1 MAVRRALLLAMTQML
16 AMTLAC
22 LAQAQSWTTLATPPP
37 EGLTLCL
44 LLTDGGVMCQ
54 GTSYSAWYKLTP
66 DPASGYL
73 GGRWS
78 SLAALPS
85 GYAPDAFASAVLADG
100 RVAIVG
106 GEYNAGQFTLT
117 NLGAIYDPAANAW
130 TPLTPP
136 SAGSPDHFQCIGD
149 APATVLADGRLII
162 GSKLYQDLAVLDPTT
177 LAWSIVSATG
187 KIDGFNSEEGWTLLP
202 DGSFFTLDVKNAPS
216 SERFQLT
223 GSTAGVWTSAG
234 STPQDL
240 HTPTTSTPIT
250 APGCPTYNPPGEIGP
265 TLLRPDGT
273 VFAIGANGFTGIY
286 TPPPPLSTATGSWA
300 AGPQMPTGLNVQ
312 DGPGVVLPSGHVL
325 FGGSPGES
333 GVGLQYF
340 EFDGARLNSVPAPPD
355 AAGDATYF
363 TSLLLLPTGQVML
376 VDFSTRVQIYT
387 PAASP
392 TYNAAWAPTISAVPS
407 TISSGATYRITG
419 AQFNGLSQGSAF
431 GDEAQNA
438 TNYPLVRITDGA
450 SGHVFYAK
458 THGHSTMGV
467 ATGAA
472 SVFTNFDVPANI
484 EAGPST
490 IQVVANGIPSA
501 GVAVTVTQAA
511 PAAQTISFGALP
523 NVALGSAPFTVSAT
537 ASSGLAVT
545 FASITAPVCA
555 VSGAIV
561 TLTAVGTCTV
571 EATQAGDADYAAAT
585 AVDQSFQVT
594 LASPAAPVLASP
606 ANGSTG
612 APLTAALTWNAASG
626 ATSYEVYFGTL
637 STPPLV
643 TTTTATSY
651 VATGLAANTTYHWQ
665 IVAQNSFG
673 SSGSPIWS
681 FTTGTAAAALR
692 FVPVTPCRVVDT
704 RSTGGPLAARSS
716 RSFAIPASGCG
727 IPATAQAYS
736 LNVTVV
742 PPGPL
747 SYLTLWPAGQP
758 QPVVSTLNSFGGTV
772 VANAAIVPAGTN
784 GAVSVY
790 VSDQS
795 DVILDIDGYFDA
807 TNVANSSS
815 FYAATPCRVADTRGT
830 TGQFG
835 GPALIAHQDR
845 DFPIPSATCGI
856 PATAKAYSLNVT
868 VIPLTDYLGYLTT
881 WPTGSAQ
888 PGVSTLNSWM
898 GKVVANAAL
907 VPAGSNGSVSVFVT
921 DPSNVILDIN
931 GYFGEPGGAGELAF
945 HPLTPCR
952 VVDTRGGQGLFG
964 GPEMEAQTTRSFALP
979 AGGCSVPSTAAAYSL
994 NVTVVPDGPLPFL
1007 TAWPAGAAQPL
1018 VSTLNSFDGSVAANA
1033 AIVPA
1038 GTNGA
1043 INIYVTNRTHVILD
1057 INGYF
1062 AP

>member
-1 MAVRRALLLAMTQML
+1 MRVCRALLLAMTV
-16 AMTLAC
+16 AC
-22 LAQAQSWTTLATPPP
+22 LATPSSQAQSWATIATPPP
-37 EGLTLCL
+37 EALTLCL
-44 LLTDGGVMCQ
+44 LLTDSSVMCQ
-54 GTSYSAWYKLTP
+54 GASYSAWYKLTP
-66 DPASGYL
+66 DPAAGYL
-73 GGRWS
+73 GGTWS

-100 RVAIVG
+100 RVVIVG
-106 GEYNAGQFTLT
+106 GEYNSNQFALT
-117 NLGAIYDPAANAW
+117 NLGAIYDPAANTW
-130 TPLTPP
+130 TSLTPP
-136 SAGSPDHFQCIGD
+136 SAGSPDRFQCIGD

-202 DGSFFTLDVKNAPS
+202 DGSFFTLDVENAPS

-223 GSTAGVWTSAG
+223 GSTTGVWTSAG

-250 APGCPTYNPPGEIGP
+250 APVCPVYNPPGEIGP

-273 VFAIGANGFTGIY
+273 VVAIGANGLTGIY
-286 TPPPPLSTATGSWA
+286 TPPPPLSTAAGSWA
-300 AGPQMPTGLNVQ
+300 AGPEMPAGLNVQ

-355 AAGDATYF
+355 APNDATYF
-363 TSLLLLPTGQVML
+363 TSLLVLPTGQVML
-376 VDFSTRVQIYT
+376 VDFSTTVQIYT

-392 TYNAAWAPTISAVPS
+392 TYTAAWAPTISTVPS

-419 AQFNGLSQGSAF
+419 TQFNGLDQGSAF
-431 GDEAQNA
+431 GDESQNA
-438 TNYPLVRITDGA
+438 TNYPLVRITNVA

-472 SVFTNFDVPANI
+472 AVFTNFDVPANI
-484 EAGPST
+484 EAGAST
-490 IQVVANGIPSA
+490 IQVVANGIPST
-501 GVAVTVTQAA
+501 GVAVTVIQA
-511 PAAQTISFGALP
+511 PPQTISFGTLS
-523 NVALGSAPFTVSAT
+523 NMALGSVPFTVSAT

-545 FASITAPVCA
+545 FASTTPSVCT
-555 VSGAIV
+555 VSGATV
-561 TLTAVGTCTV
+561 TLTAAGTCTI
-571 EATQAGDADYAAAT
+571 EATQAGDTNYAAAT
-585 AVDQSFQVT
+585 PVDQSFEVI
-594 LASPAAPVLASP
+594 PALPALVSP

-612 APLTAALTWNAASG
+612 APLAVNLTWNTASG
-626 ATSYEVYFGTL
+626 ATSYDVHFGTL

-643 TTTTATSY
+643 TNTLGTSY
-651 VATGLAANTTYHWQ
+651 PATGLAANTTYYWQ
-665 IVAQNSFG
+665 IVAQNGFG
-673 SSGSPIWS
+673 SAGSAIWS
-681 FTTGTAAAALR
+681 FTTGNGTAPLR

-704 RSTGGPLAARSS
+704 RGAGGPLFARSS
-716 RSFAIPASGCG
+716 RSFPIPLSVCG

-736 LNVTVV
+736 LNVTAV
-742 PPGPL
+742 PQGPL
-747 SYLTLWPAGQP
+747 SFLTLWPSGEP

-790 VSDQS
+790 VSDES

-807 TNVANSSS
+807 SGVASFSS
-815 FYAATPCRVADTRGT
+815 FYAATPCRVADTRGA
-830 TGQFG
+830 TGEFG
-835 GPALIAHQDR
+835 GPFLGARQDR
-845 DFPIPSATCGI
+845 DFPIPSASCGI
-856 PATAKAYSLNVT
+856 PATATAYSLNVT
-868 VIPLTDYLGYLTT
+868 AIPLTDYLGYLTT

-888 PGVSTLNSWM
+888 PGVSTLNSWT

-921 DPSNVILDIN
+921 DAANVVLDIN
-931 GYFGEPGGAGELAF
+931 GYFGQPGGLGELAF
-945 HPLTPCR
+945 YALTPCR
-952 VVDTRGGQGLFG
+952 VVDTRGAQGAFG
-964 GPEMEAQTTRSFALP
+964 GPELAAQTVRSFVLP
-979 AGGCSVPSTAAAYSL
+979 AGGCSVPSTAVAYSL
-994 NVTVVPDGPLPFL
+994 NVTVVPDGVLPYL
-1007 TAWPAGAAQPL
+1007 TAWPTGAAQPL
-1018 VSTLNSFDGSVAANA
+1018 VSTLNSFDGSVVANA

-1043 INIYVTNRTHVILD
+1043 ISIFVDGRTQVILD

>member
-1 MAVRRALLLAMTQML
+1 MGVLRALLL

-22 LAQAQSWTTLATPPP
+22 LAQAQSWTTVATPPP
-37 EGLTLCL
+37 DGLTLCL
-44 LLTDGGVMCQ
+44 LLTDGSVMCQ
-54 GTSYSAWYKLTP
+54 GVSYSAWYKLTP
-66 DPASGYL
+66 DPVSGYL
-73 GGRWS
+73 GGTWS

-100 RVAIVG
+100 RVVIVG
-106 GEYNAGQFTLT
+106 GEYNGGQFALT
-117 NLGAIYDPAANAW
+117 NLGAIYDPAANTW
-130 TPLTPP
+130 TPIAPP

-149 APATVLADGRLII
+149 APATVLADGRLIV

-187 KIDGFNSEEGWTLLP
+187 KTDGINSEEGWTLLP

-216 SERFQLT
+216 SERFQFS
-223 GSTAGVWTSAG
+223 GSTTGVWASAG

-273 VFAIGANGFTGIY
+273 VFAVGANGFTGIY

-355 AAGDATYF
+355 ALSDATYF
-363 TSLLLLPTGQVML
+363 TSLLVLPTGQVML
-376 VDFSTRVQIYT
+376 VDFSATVQIYT

-419 AQFNGLSQGSAF
+419 TQFNGLNQGSAF

-438 TNYPLVRITDGA
+438 TNYPLVRITNGA
-450 SGHVFYAK
+450 SGRVFYAR

-484 EAGPST
+484 ETGPST
-490 IQVVANGIPSA
+490 IQVVANGIPSV
-501 GVAVTVTQAA
+501 GVAVTVTQAG
-511 PAAQTISFGALP
+511 PAVQTISFGPLS
-523 NVALGSAPFTVSAT
+523 NMALGSAPFTVSAT
-537 ASSGLAVT
+537 ASSGLAVS
-545 FASITAPVCA
+545 FASTTPSVCTL
-555 VSGAIV
+555 SGATV
-561 TLTAVGTCTV
+561 TLIGVGTCTI
-571 EATQAGDADYAAAT
+571 EATQAGDANYAAAT
-585 AVDQSFQVT
+585 PVDQSFQVT
-594 LASPAAPVLASP
+594 AALPAAPGLTSP
-606 ANGSTG
+606 PNGSTG
-612 APLTAALTWNAASG
+612 TPLTTSLTWNAASG

-643 TTTTATSY
+643 TTTTGTSY
-651 VATGLAANTTYHWQ
+651 TATGLAANTTYYWQ
-665 IVAQNSFG
+665 IVAQNGAG
-673 SSGSPIWS
+673 SAGSAIWS
-681 FTTGTAAAALR
+681 FTTGTAVAPLR

-704 RSTGGPLAARSS
+704 RSAGGPLVARTN
-716 RSFAIPASGCG
+716 RSFTVPSSGCG

-742 PPGPL
+742 PAGPL
-747 SYLTLWPAGQP
+747 SFLTLWPSGQP
-758 QPVVSTLNSFGGTV
+758 QPFVSTLNSFAGTV

-795 DVILDIDGYFDA
+795 DVILDIDGYFDTAGTA
-807 TNVANSSS
+807 TAYS
-815 FYAATPCRVADTRGT
+815 FYPAAPCRVADTRGSA
-830 TGQFG
+830 GEFG
-835 GPALIAHQDR
+835 GPALVTDQTR
-845 DFPIPSATCGI
+845 DFPIPLSSCGI

-868 VIPLTDYLGYLTT
+868 AIPSTNYLGYLTT
-881 WPTGSAQ
+881 WPTGSAR
-888 PGVSTLNSWM
+888 PLVSTLNSWT

-921 DPSNVILDIN
+921 DPANVILDTN
-931 GYFGEPGGAGELAF
+931 GYFGQPGGAGELAF
-945 HPLTPCR
+945 YPLTPCR
-952 VVDTRGGQGLFG
+952 VADTRGAQGPFG
-964 GPEMEAQTTRSFALP
+964 GPEMDAQTTRAFALP

-994 NVTVVPDGPLPFL
+994 NVTVVPDGPLSFL
-1007 TAWPAGAAQPL
+1007 TAWPAGAARPL
-1018 VSTLNSFDGSVAANA
+1018 VSTLNSFDGSVVANA

-1043 INIYVTNRTHVILD
+1043 ISIYVTDRTHVILD